1 VRWKSKNGNRR
12 GEDVDAF
19 RRPERKPLDIE
30 AELRAA
36 CPAPRE
42 RFLHELSADIRSGN
56 RSRAPRQI
64 GFAVALTAALLIAL
78 AAVGGVGYA
87 ASAASHAANA
97 VTNVVAKSHQPTNHV
112 PTVQVSPAQTQYRP
126 GCGLGDKNHVHTGPP
141 GQGGVCPAHRTPG
154 SP

>member
-1 VRWKSKNGNRR
+1 VRGKSKNGNRR
-12 GEDVDAF
+12 GGEVNTF
-19 RRPERKPLDIE
+19 GRRGRKPLDID
-30 AELRAA
+30 AELRAGR
-36 CPAPRE
+36 PAPRE
-42 RFLHELSADIRSGN
+42 HFLHELSADIRSGN
-56 RSRAPRQI
+56 RSRGRRHI

-97 VTNVVAKSHQPTNHV
+97 VTRVVAKSHQPTNDV

-141 GQGGVCPAHRTPG
+141 GQGGVCPAHKTPG
-154 SP
+154 S